1 MSTVIPKKVHAQSTV
16 KEENSSQIGQYVT
29 SIFEDSKGHLWF
41 GTLEKGIAKYDGN
54 NFGLVGLVLMQDLL

>member
-1 MSTVIPKKVHAQSTV
+1 MTIIVMSTFIPNKVHAQSTV

-41 GTLEKGIAKYDGN
+41 GTLEKGIAKYD
-54 NFGLVGLVLMQDLL
+54 